1 MARKRRPPRPGALS
15 DLAPLPI
22 LKKIVVLQVAYY
34 VSAVILI
41 VFSLLVAGKP
51 VNADLILSW
60 RSLRSDSTVG
70 WTLAMVWLLNSLV
83 RFVYPSMPLKPSLM
97 ILVSYS
103 YSLSLCGQN
112 W

>member
-22 LKKIVVLQVAYY
+22 LKKIVLLQVAYY

-51 VNADLILSW
+51 VNADLLLSW

-70 WTLAMVWLLNSLV
+70 WTLGLVWLLNSLV
-83 RFVYPSMPLKPSLM
+83 RFVKSITSPNLLLISVVLYL
-97 ILVSYS
+97 Y
-103 YSLSLCGQN
+103 
-112 W
+112 